1 MPRLKTIE
9 WVDDKVKIIDQTQLP
24 LNLSYVNITTIEEM
38 YEAIKT
44 LKIRG
49 APAIGVAAAFGLYL
63 GIKEFPNTE
72 TLDTFIT
79 QLQKSAD
86 YLVSSRP
93 TAVNLKWA
101 LDRMTA
107 SIRSIEDTLT
117 IVTIKQILLEEA
129 NHILSEDKKACK
141 AIGENGFEILKDYKT
156 LLTHCNAGGLAAV
169 EYGTALSAVY
179 VGKEKGKVFHVYVD
193 ETRPLLQGARI
204 TAFELKEAGIP
215 VTLICDNMAASIIA
229 QGKIDA
235 VIVGADRIAANG
247 DFANKIGTYGLALA
261 AKAHSIPFYVA
272 APLSSFDISLK
283 TGKGIPIEEREPEEV
298 IQLLGQQIGP
308 AGISVHNPA
317 FDVTPNNLI
326 TAIITEKEVIF
337 PPFDK
342 TISEVTAGG
351 LLI

>member
-101 LDRMTA
+101 LD
-107 SIRSIEDTLT
+107 
-117 IVTIKQILLEEA
+117 
-129 NHILSEDKKACK
+129 
-141 AIGENGFEILKDYKT
+141 G
-156 LLTHCNAGGLAAV
+156 
-169 EYGTALSAVY
+169 
-179 VGKEKGKVFHVYVD
+179 
-193 ETRPLLQGARI
+193 
-204 TAFELKEAGIP
+204 
-215 VTLICDNMAASIIA
+215 
-229 QGKIDA
+229 
-235 VIVGADRIAANG
+235 
-247 DFANKIGTYGLALA
+247 
-261 AKAHSIPFYVA
+261 
-272 APLSSFDISLK
+272 
-283 TGKGIPIEEREPEEV
+283 
-298 IQLLGQQIGP
+298 
-308 AGISVHNPA
+308 
-317 FDVTPNNLI
+317 
-326 TAIITEKEVIF
+326 
-337 PPFDK
+337 
-342 TISEVTAGG
+342 
-351 LLI
+351 